1 MAKASH
7 VVQVVKNS
15 PAKAVDIRDAGLIPG
30 QEDHLE
36 DSMAT
41 HSSILVESH
50 GQRIPWAKSL
60 TRLKQ
65 FRIYAGWLLHWVIIA
80 LFSLSSSS

>member
-1 MAKASH
+1 MAKASQ

-36 DSMAT
+36 EIMAT
-41 HSSILVESH
+41 HSSILTC
-50 GQRIPWAKSL
+50 RIPWTENPMGKKSD
-60 TRLKQ
+60 TTET
-65 FRIYAGWLLHWVIIA
+65 I
-80 LFSLSSSS
+80 